1 MRTSRQNSFFQR
13 VRRARWLGNV
23 SRQKLSPWVGHFAS
37 LFAFRGE
44 RVRTPTVIQMEAVEC
59 GAAAL
64 KIVLGYYGR
73 IVSLEEL
80 RGACGVSRDGVKA
93 SNLLKAARK
102 YGLISKGLQAEPE
115 KLRGL
120 RLPFIVFWNFNHFLV
135 VEGIGRSKYYLSD
148 PATGPRAIGAEEFNQ
163 AFTGVVLI
171 FEKGPEFIRAGRNP
185 SLVRALLSRLG
196 GSQLALGYVLLAS
209 FALVIPGLA
218 IPTFTKVFVDNILV
232 AHMKDWMPPLLIAMG
247 ITAILQALCTHL
259 QQSSLLRLDN
269 RLAIGMTGKFF
280 WHILRLPIE
289 FFSQRAPGEL
299 VARIE
304 INNGVASLLSGDLAT
319 NAVNLLMV
327 GFYALLMFQYDVALT
342 LLAILTGALNLAALR
357 YVSRK
362 RTDDNR
368 RLLQDQGKLWGVT
381 MGGLLMIETLKST
394 GSESDFFARW
404 SGNHTKVVNI
414 QQELGVSS
422 QLLSRVPP
430 LLSGINMALVLG
442 IGGYRVMDGLLTMGM
457 LVAFQTLT
465 RSFIDPVNKLTDL
478 GGKIQK
484 TEGELHRLD
493 DVLRYHAD
501 PDVSEVDRGQHG
513 EEVTARLMGYVEMRN
528 ITFGYS
534 RLEPALIQNFNLKLK
549 PGDRVA
555 IVGSSGSGK
564 STVAKLVAGLYHPWE
579 GQILFDGQPTN
590 SLPRELITNSLAM
603 VDQEIFLF
611 EGSIRENLTMWD
623 SSIGEPDL
631 TQAAKDALIHDDL
644 MMRGGGYDYTIEE
657 LGRNFSGGQRQRM
670 EIARALATNPRILV
684 LDEATAALDAKTEQ
698 LVDDALR
705 RRGCTLLIVAHRLST
720 IRDCDEIIVL
730 ERGKVVERGS
740 HDEMANADGPYSR
753 LIRAS

>member
-1 MRTSRQNSFFQR
+1 MSSIGQSSSVIQALQR
-13 VRRARWLGNV
+13 LARLTK
-23 SRQKLSPWVGHFAS
+23 SI
-37 LFAFRGE
+37 FAFKGK
-44 RVRTPTVIQMEAVEC
+44 RVKTPTVIQMEAVEC

-73 IVSLEEL
+73 IVPLEEL
-80 RGACGVSRDGVKA
+80 RLACGVSRDGVKA
-93 SNLLKAARK
+93 SNVLKAARQ
-102 YGLISKGLQAEPE
+102 YGLTSKGFKCEPD
-115 KLRGL
+115 KLSDL

-135 VEGIGRSKYYLSD
+135 VEGIKRDKYYLSD
-148 PATGPRAIGAEEFNQ
+148 PATGPRVVGAEEFNQ
-163 AFTGVVLI
+163 AFTGVALT
-171 FEKGPEFIRAGRNP
+171 FEKGPEFRRGGKNP
-185 SLVRALLSRLG
+185 SLVRALSSRLRG
-196 GSQLALGYVLLAS
+196 CHLALSYVLLAS
-209 FALVIPGLA
+209 FALVIPGLV
-218 IPTFTKVFVDNILV
+218 IPTFTKVFVDNFLV
-232 AHMKDWMPPLLIAMG
+232 RHMQDWLKPLLLAMA
-247 ITAILQALCTHL
+247 ITAILRAIFTHIQL
-259 QQSSLLRLDN
+259 HSLLRLEN
-269 RLAIGMTGKFF
+269 RLAVSTTGKFF
-280 WHILRLPIE
+280 WHILRIPME

-304 INNGVASLLSGDLAT
+304 INDKVAGLLSGELAT

-342 LLAILTGALNLAALR
+342 VIGILTAALNLAALR

-381 MGGLLMIETLKST
+381 MGGLLLIETLKST

-404 SGNHTKVVNI
+404 SGNHTKVVNM
-414 QQELGVSS
+414 QQQLGVSS
-422 QLLSRVPP
+422 QLLSTVPP
-430 LLSGINMALVLG
+430 MLSGVNAALVLG

-457 LVAFQTLT
+457 LVAFQTLMK
-465 RSFIDPVNKLTDL
+465 SFIDPVNKLTDL
-478 GGKIQK
+478 GGHLQK
-484 TEGELHRLD
+484 TEGEMYRLD
-493 DVLRYHAD
+493 DVLRYQ
-501 PDVSEVDRGQHG
+501 PDAQASRMGQALDG
-513 EEVTARLMGYVEMRN
+513 QEVTARLMGYVELRN

-534 RLEPALIQNFNLKLK
+534 RLEPALIQNFSLNLR

-564 STVAKLVAGLYHPWE
+564 STVAKLVAGLYQPWE
-579 GQILFDGQPTN
+579 GEILFDGQPRN
-590 SLPRELITNSLAM
+590 GLLPELINNSLAM
-603 VDQEIFLF
+603 VDQDIFLF
-611 EGSIRENLTMWD
+611 EGSVRENLTMWD
-623 SSIGEPDL
+623 TSISEPDL
-631 TQAAKDALIHDDL
+631 MQAAKDAQIHDDL
-644 MMRGGGYDYTIEE
+644 ATRGGGYDYTIEE

-670 EIARALATNPRILV
+670 EIARALAANPRILI

-730 ERGKVVERGS
+730 DRGKVVERGT
-740 HDEMANADGPYSR
+740 HDEMANAGGPYST